1 MWQWVFPLITNLL
14 VDEAGMDVQR
24 EISCEGNSEQELS
37 QEVVIDNRLHPLQ
50 AGQL

>member
-1 MWQWVFPLITNLL
+1 MRLVCYLITNLL
-14 VDEAGMDVQR
+14 VYEAGVDVQR
-24 EISCEGNSEQELS
+24 EVSCEWNGEQKLS